1 MNYFAY
7 GSNIDIN
14 RIISRGINPISV
26 RLGILD
32 NYKFI
37 INKRSKVDP
46 FIGYANIIPE
56 DGSFVEGLIY
66 EVSDDDIL
74 RLDKFEGYPNHYY
87 RKVLS
92 IGGEMVVVYIANVK
106 YVSDIPLRTTKE
118 YRDYILEGK
127 QYFSDKYY
135 NKLLDIIVI

>member
-14 RIISRGINPISV
+14 RMISRGVSPISV

-37 INKRSKVDP
+37 INKMSKMDP
-46 FIGYANIIPE
+46 SIGYANIVPE

-66 EVSDDDIL
+66 EVCDDDIL
-74 RLDKFEGYPNHYY
+74 KLDRFEGYPNHYY
-87 RKVLS
+87 RKILS
-92 IGGEMVVVYIANVK
+92 IGGEAVIVYIASDK
-106 YVSDIPLRTTKE
+106 YVSISPLRTTQE
-118 YRDYILEGK
+118 YKNYILEGRK
-127 QYFSDKYY
+127 YFSDGYY
-135 NKLLDIIVI
+135 NILLSISV